1 METPW
6 SVSEEAPVL
15 LDNNLQGTGNNRKSV
30 EDAGDAGRVGPLLW
44 LVRGFQGF
52 ISPVD
57 GDRCAM
63 YPTCSGY
70 SVDALKKHG
79 PFMGF
84 ILTADRVMHETD
96 EHLFAPGIIKHGVYR
111 VYDPVERNDF
121 WWAK

>member
-6 SVSEEAPVL
+6 SVSEDAPIL
-15 LDNNLQGTGNNRKSV
+15 PDSNLQGADKKIKS
-30 EDAGDAGRVGPLLW
+30 AGDADRVGPLLW
-44 LVRGFQGF
+44 LVRGFQSF

-57 GDRCAM
+57 GNRCSM

-79 PFMGF
+79 PLVGF
-84 ILTADRVMHETD
+84 VLTADRVMHETD
-96 EHLFAPGIIKHGVYR
+96 EHLFAPGIIKYGVYR